1 MTLVLFLKVELSTT
15 THKLD
20 FLSECL
26 SSPLS
31 FRFFKK
37 CHRFISFLSG
47 NFRKKMLNHHL
58 RSSLLILLAT
68 ASLQIPAASD
78 LSSLEEKTSI
88 PFGYFDTST
97 SGAEK
102 AAKDIAAGQPRFA
115 LMGMPSTVFVKK
127 LESVG
132 IQPIFFGCVIEEKGL
147 QFWEGYN
154 MLIEKTFA
162 L

>member
-1 MTLVLFLKVELSTT
+1 
-15 THKLD
+15 
-20 FLSECL
+20 
-26 SSPLS
+26 
-31 FRFFKK
+31 
-37 CHRFISFLSG
+37 
-47 NFRKKMLNHHL
+47 MLNHHL

-78 LSSLEEKTSI
+78 LSSLEDKTSI

-154 MLIEKTFA
+154 MLIEKTFS